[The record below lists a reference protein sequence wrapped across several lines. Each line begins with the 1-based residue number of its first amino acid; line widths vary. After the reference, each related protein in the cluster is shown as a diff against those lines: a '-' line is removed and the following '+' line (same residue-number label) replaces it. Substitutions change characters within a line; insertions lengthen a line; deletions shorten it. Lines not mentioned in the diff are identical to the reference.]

1 MKSRM
6 KIVAAAAVCA
16 AGPRAGAG
24 PAAAQNWT
32 LFSTTDRTAYL
43 VDADT
48 LAATDGTATTR
59 LARVPRSGDA
69 GDLSYDTE
77 EVEVRC
83 ADQQS
88 RSGLS
93 VAYGPDG
100 AETDRYTEESPWERA
115 PDGTIYADVVSF
127 VCDDTRPAGTPY
139 PDIAAFIAAG
149 RK

>member
-6 KIVAAAAVCA
+6 KIVAAAAVTA
-16 AGPRAGAG
+16 LSALSVAGPV
-24 PAAAQNWT
+24 AAQTWT

-48 LAATDGTATTR
+48 LAATDGMATTR
-59 LARVPRSGDA
+59 LARVPRTGDA
-69 GDLSYDTE
+69 GELNYDTE

-83 ADQQS
+83 SDQQS

-93 VAYGPDG
+93 VSYGPDG
-100 AETDRYTEESPWERA
+100 AETDRYSEESPWERA

-127 VCDDTRPAGTPY
+127 VCGDRRPAGTPY

>member
-6 KIVAAAAVCA
+6 KIAAAVA
-16 AGPRAGAG
+16 ALSALGVAGPV
-24 PAAAQNWT
+24 AAQTWT

-48 LAATDGTATTR
+48 LAATDGMATPH
-59 LARVPRSGDA
+59 LARVPRTGDA

-83 ADQQS
+83 SDQQS

-93 VAYGPDG
+93 VSYGPDG
-100 AETDRYTEESPWERA
+100 AETDRYSEESPWERA
-115 PDGTIYADVVSF
+115 PEGTIYANVVSF
-127 VCDDTRPAGTPY
+127 VCGDRRPGGTPY